1 MMGLFSGALNAAARV
16 LHVLSK
22 SFGGVAG
29 GEEES
34 RSRGQCDDEEANGR

>member
-1 MMGLFSGALNAAARV
+1 MMRVFSGAFDPASRLLN
-16 LHVLSK
+16 VLSK

-34 RSRGQCDDEEANGR
+34 RSRCGDGDEETNGV